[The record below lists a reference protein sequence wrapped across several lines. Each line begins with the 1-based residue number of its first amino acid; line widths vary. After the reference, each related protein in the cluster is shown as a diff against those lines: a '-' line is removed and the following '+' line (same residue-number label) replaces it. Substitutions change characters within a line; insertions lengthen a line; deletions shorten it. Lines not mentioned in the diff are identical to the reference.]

1 MKTKRIVAC
10 VISCILFMM
19 CIPFTTVAEDLDTG
33 LDRYRKYYS
42 PAYTL
47 ESCTY
52 TDNTMYNK
60 TVAEDSVYFWND
72 IRHYDESF
80 ETLIHESGIS
90 NDDWYM
96 YYEYPVNF
104 SYSEFMSS
112 EDCSSI
118 LNVKDVSESNV
129 DSGVALIENEFCVS
143 SSGVSCVR
151 KPTDMN
157 NAIISCG
164 QKLYDIG
171 CEVET
176 YIVSD
181 NKSRSYVENDG
192 YHFYDYVFNGML
204 FRRVVTS
211 YRIGTMCE
219 VETSNGVF
227 YMFVSDCNATSDVI
241 ADIFNA
247 DIFNAT
253 QFFWIGD
260 RDWLTSLSE
269 QPQLYEHKLELGY
282 AYDGYRSIA
291 MLPTTNINMLKNKE
305 TVAVNYIL
313 QTSAY
318 TDEYWNNAWHS
329 IVFSKELDPNVNYNK
344 NLEVYA
350 DTFNVNIPVTTDD
363 GVRFVDNDYTIKFWY
378 DGSFQIDDSGE
389 KMTGVTGTSFYWNKN
404 ESSYKQSTSSQQYIN
419 GEYRNVN
426 KVTTYGDTLNYD
438 ADNDRLC
445 TIQNNKITYLTEN
458 QLHYTLNIYADNGTE
473 TTKVASY
480 DIQLFAPQQRR
491 TIIYNTMV
499 QEPPVV
505 DPVTTYQYKTIT
517 YNNGNSAYRI
527 KTNSDVSDIQ
537 EYIDKLEAENAL
549 LRQENTEQ
557 RNKINLLATGTYG
570 DVNGDAVVDVQDAQI
585 ILAYYTDRD
594 VAKKAVPDLV
604 TFGLNFGKE

>member
-1 MKTKRIVAC
+1 MKAKRIIAC
-10 VISCILFMM
+10 VISFILFTV
-19 CIPFTTVAEDLDTG
+19 CIPFTAIAEDLDTG

-60 TVAEDSVYFWND
+60 TVSEDSVYFWND

-118 LNVKDVSESNV
+118 LNVKDISEINV

-181 NKSRSYVENDG
+181 NKSRAYVENDG
-192 YHFYDYVFNGML
+192 YRFYDYVFNGML

-219 VETSNGVF
+219 IETSNGVF

-241 ADIFNA
+241 ADIFNE
-247 DIFNAT
+247 T
-253 QFFWIGD
+253 PYGD
-260 RDWLTSLSE
+260 WYGDWYMLTSLSE
-269 QPQLYEHKLELGY
+269 QPRLYEHTLDC
-282 AYDGYRSIA
+282 AYDGYSSISQ
-291 MLPTTNINMLKNKE
+291 LPTTDINMPKNKE
-305 TVAVNYIL
+305 TVTVNYNL
-313 QTSAY
+313 QTNIC

-378 DGSFQIDDSGE
+378 DGSFQIVDSGE
-389 KMTGVTGTSFYWNKN
+389 TVSSVTETSFYWNKK
-404 ESSYKQSTSSQQYIN
+404 ETDYKNSTSTSQYVN
-419 GEYRNVN
+419 GKYQ
-426 KVTTYGDTLNYD
+426 KVDKVQTYGDTLNYD

-445 TIQNNKITYLTEN
+445 TIRNGKITYLTED

-491 TIIYNTMV
+491 TIIYNTIA

-505 DPVTTYQYKTIT
+505 DPVTAYQYKTIT

-537 EYIDKLEAENAL
+537 KYIDKLEAENAL
-549 LRQENTEQ
+549 LRQENTELKN
-557 RNKINLLATGTYG
+557 RINLLDTGTYG
-570 DVNGDAVVDVQDAQI
+570 DVTGDGTVTVEDSMWV
-585 ILAYYTDRD
+585 LMYYTEHD
-594 VAKKAVPDLV
+594 VALKTQDSFLDWCIKR
-604 TFGLNFGKE
+604 KSS